1 MFSKIPLFLTKNT
14 LNFFQNVLTVTNAKI
29 DVWKQLSF
37 LNKKIIEKAFQMFL
51 IFLIIL
57 KLNKT
62 VHDFV

>member
-1 MFSKIPLFLTKNT
+1 MFSKTSLFLTKNT
-14 LNFFQNVLTVTNAKI
+14 LNFSPNVLTVTNAKI

-57 KLNKT
+57 KINKT